1 MAPVFK
7 DTKGE
12 IQKQIR
18 SFGLAAEKESYMLTF
33 SQTSGRL
40 MEGNDRPS
48 PGQVQDQ
55 NEL

>member
-7 DTKGE
+7 DMKVE

-18 SFGLAAEKESYMLTF
+18 SFGLAIEKESYTLTF

-40 MEGNDRPS
+40 MEGND
-48 PGQVQDQ
+48 
-55 NEL
+55 